1 MTEALTLIAART
13 LKNSYGTIS
22 DKEIDA
28 LLKKMLYM

>member
-1 MTEALTLIAART
+1 VKQIMTEALTLIAART

-28 LLKKMLYM
+28 L